1 MSISGRIF
9 DIQEFAVND
18 GPGLRT
24 CVFLKGC
31 PLRCKWCHNPEGL
44 SSEPQLNLLTQRI
57 VGETWTV
64 ERLVGHLLKF
74 KDVWTQSGGG
84 VTFSGGE
91 VTMQADF
98 LVEAAR
104 QLRAEGIHVCIE
116 TSGYCTNGVWARI
129 LKHMDLVYFDLKCMD
144 STLHKRM
151 TGVGNEQII
160 ENARVLV
167 RSGVSFLFR
176 VPLVPGVSDTEAN
189 RKATLGFLSSISGVG
204 ERTAECKVEFLPF
217 NEMAAAKYSAFGM
230 QYGFGI

>member
-1 MSISGRIF
+1 MSISGRVF

-44 SSEPQLNLLTQRI
+44 SAEPQLNLLTQRV

-91 VTMQADF
+91 ATMQPDF
-98 LVEAAR
+98 LVETAS
-104 QLRAEGIHVCIE
+104 QLRAEGIHVCVE
-116 TSGYCTNGVWARI
+116 TSGYCASDVWARI
-129 LKHMDLVYFDLKCMD
+129 LENVDLVYFDLKCMD
-144 STLHKRM
+144 PALHKSM
-151 TGVGNEQII
+151 TGVGNEQIL
-160 ENARVLV
+160 ENARALV
-167 RSGVSFLFR
+167 RSDAPFLFR
-176 VPLVPGVSDTEAN
+176 VPLVPGVSDTESN
-189 RKATLGFLSSISGVG
+189 RKATLDFLSSIASLGG
-204 ERTAECKVEFLPF
+204 RTKECKVEFLPF
-217 NEMAAAKYSAFGM
+217 NEMAAAKYSAYGM
-230 QYGFGI
+230 QYGFGV